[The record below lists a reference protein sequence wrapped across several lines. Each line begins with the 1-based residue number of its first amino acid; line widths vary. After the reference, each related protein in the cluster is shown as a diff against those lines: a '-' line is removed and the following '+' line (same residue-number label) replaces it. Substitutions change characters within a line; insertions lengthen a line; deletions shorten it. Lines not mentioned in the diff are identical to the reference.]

1 MILTAEELASLT
13 KRTRSDAQARALN
26 AMGIPHKRRAD
37 GSIVVS
43 RAHVDEWLGVKA
55 DKRADV
61 FELNLEAVA

>member
-13 KRTRSDAQARALN
+13 RRTRSDAQARALN

-43 RAHVDEWLGVKA
+43 RTHVDEWLGVKA
-55 DKRADV
+55 EKRASD
-61 FELNLEAVA
+61 FELDVGAVA